1 MRPFLLSTVFF
12 LVSLSAYTAMAQF
25 GVTSKRNVLHTEI
38 NDDFDGVHPRE
49 ALVQT
54 LLSRGRGQLSVED
67 ATNIAFLLESANNDR
82 QTQDLVYKMR
92 NDEKES
98 IAALVAET
106 SDEQLILH
114 LRTALEEI
122 KMLDTLF
129 ADPARV
135 VKEMEKEGMI
145 DPKRLKDYKNN
156 PALLESDTRKSL
168 YFSFLTLSVAAG
180 FL

>member
-1 MRPFLLSTVFF
+1 MRPFLLVTIFI
-12 LVSLSAYTAMAQF
+12 LVSQSALTAMAQF
-25 GVTSKRNVLHTEI
+25 GVASKRNVVQTEF
-38 NDDFDGVHPRE
+38 NDDFDGVYPRE

-54 LLSRGRGQLSVED
+54 LLSRGQGQLSVQD
-67 ATNIAFLLESANNDR
+67 ATNIAFLLESANNNQ
-82 QTQDLVYKMR
+82 QTQDLVEKMR

-106 SDEQLILH
+106 SDKQLILH

-129 ADPARV
+129 ADPARA

-145 DPKRLKDYKNN
+145 DPKRLKDYKIN

-168 YFSFLTLSVAAG
+168 YFSFLSLSVAAG